1 MSQEAPNWSD
11 LFETIRRTVLLPV
24 NPAGWPFIAA
34 FAAGSVLL
42 ALLWEPLGWI
52 GLVLTL
58 WCLFFFRDPVRQI
71 PAREGLIVS
80 PGCGRVVA
88 VVTDQKL
95 PPELDQALDT
105 GFNFTRISIFLSVFD
120 VHVNRVPIE
129 GTVIQTA
136 YRPGKFLNAAVDKAS
151 EDNEMSATLLRVKD
165 GGKDAD
171 VAFVQIAGWV
181 ARRIIN
187 QLLPGQAVR
196 TGQRMGLIRFGS
208 RIDVYAP
215 EHAVPMVSV
224 GQTII
229 EGETVLFDLKS
240 KEKPREGRPE

>member
-1 MSQEAPNWSD
+1 MTQESPDWTD
-11 LFETIRRTVLLPV
+11 LLATIRRTVLLPV

-34 FAAGSVLL
+34 FAVASILL
-42 ALLWEPLGWI
+42 ALLTPVLGWV

-58 WCLFFFRDPVRQI
+58 WCLYFFRDPLRAV
-71 PAREGLIVS
+71 PTREGLIVS

-95 PPELDQALDT
+95 PPELDQAMDT

-120 VHVNRVPIE
+120 VHVNRNAIA
-129 GTVIQTA
+129 GTVVQTA

-151 EDNEMSATLLRVKD
+151 TDNEMSATLLKVNNS
-165 GGKDAD
+165 GKDVD
-171 VAFVQIAGWV
+171 VAYVQIAGWV

-187 QLLPGQAVR
+187 NLVPGQVVR
-196 TGQRMGLIRFGS
+196 TGERMGLIRFGS

-215 EHAVPMVSV
+215 EYAVPMVAL
-224 GQTII
+224 GQTVI
-229 EGETVLFDLKS
+229 EGETVLFDMNA
-240 KEKPREGRPE
+240 KEAAREGRIE